1 MYDDGHIVS
10 RVVWYGPVECLYMYI
25 WWCLYIL
32 YASPLALPDF
42 YKHIYAQTRGEKK
55 KALQPGVEPGTQ
67 PWQGWILTV
76 ILLQMFVEKTWNR
89 V

>member
-10 RVVWYGPVECLYMYI
+10 RLVWYGPVECLYMYI

-55 KALQPGVEPGTQ
+55 KSSATGSRTRDS
-67 PWQGWILTV
+67 TV
-76 ILLQMFVEKTWNR
+76 TGLNTNR
-89 V
+89 YTIADVCWKDME